1 MQSTESER
9 PATKTRAIEEAL
21 GRLGEPIT
29 EAQAKAIAALEDCDC
44 KEGMFALAATRRQL
58 FAGTGLVAAVGMT
71 AMLPRAADAKA
82 PPGAVEYPVQAD
94 PTKEQGRMMGVDG
107 GYGSRSQFETEVR
120 WANPTKTAAF
130 SPLQNS
136 YGTITPSGLHY
147 ERHHGGIPNID
158 PAKHSLVIHGLVDRP
173 IKYSLADLKRFPT
186 MSRTYFME
194 CSGTTGSE
202 IMKAREPTVQRTH
215 GLVSTSEWTGVP
227 LSTLLKQTGLKPGA
241 AWVLAEGADA
251 AVMTRSVP
259 IDKCL
264 SDALI
269 VFAQNGEA
277 MRPEQGYPMRLFLPG
292 WEGNISI
299 KWLRRLEVSDKP
311 YYTREETSKY
321 SDLITTTGKSR
332 IFTFTMEAKSVITFP
347 SGEMKLPGAGF
358 YEITG
363 LAWSGRG
370 KIARVEVSTDGGKS
384 WSLAVV
390 AGPGA
395 GDQPD
400 ALPFSL
406 DLGRQAGGDPEPGH
420 GRDRLLAAD
429 PPATHRRA
437 RTARDRLAILS
448 HECGAELGHRSR
460 REREECAPARLIAD
474 ARCCLRSRSAL
485 IRRPRGRPTA
495 RLSRASST
503 SAPRH
508 ARRTSRRS
516 PSQSLPT
523 ARACRPARATMRP
536 ARRSTRPPAAPAMAQ
551 TCRGSRD
558 CRTCRPARRCG

>member
-1 MQSTESER
+1 MHSTDSER
-9 PATKTRAIEEAL
+9 LNTKARAIKEAL
-21 GRLGEPIT
+21 SRIGEPIS
-29 EAQAKAIAALEDCDC
+29 EAQAKNIAAQEDCAC
-44 KEGMFALAATRRQL
+44 KDGMFALAATRRQI
-58 FAGTGLVAAVGMT
+58 FAGSGLVAAVGMT
-71 AMLPRAADAKA
+71 VMLPRAAGAKA
-82 PPGAVEYPVQAD
+82 PAGAVEYPVED
-94 PTKEQGRMMGVDG
+94 DSTKEQGRMMGVDG
-107 GYGSRSQFETEVR
+107 GYGSRSQFESEVR
-120 WANPTKTAAF
+120 WTNPTKSAGF

-158 PAKHSLVIHGLVDRP
+158 PARHSLVIHGMVDRP

-186 MSRTYFME
+186 LSRTYFLE

-259 IDKCL
+259 IDKCM

-299 KWLRRLEVSDKP
+299 KWLRRLEISDKP

-321 SDLITTTGKSR
+321 TDLITTTGKSR

-384 WSLAVV
+384 WNLASL
-390 AGPGA
+390 
-395 GDQPD
+395 Q
-400 ALPFSL
+400 
-406 DLGRQAGGDPEPGH
+406 DPV
-420 GRDRLLAAD
+420 
-429 PPATHRRA
+429 
-437 RTARDRLAILS
+437 LAIS
-448 HECGAELGHRSR
+448 QTRFRFPWIWDGTPVVIQSR
-460 REREECAPARLIAD
+460 ATDETGYSQPTHQQLIAE
-474 ARCCLRSRSAL
+474 
-485 IRRPRGRPTA
+485 RGPLETGSLFYHMNA
-495 RLSRASST
+495 V
-503 SAPRH
+503 
-508 ARRTSRRS
+508 
-516 PSQSLPT
+516 QSW
-523 ARACRPARATMRP
+523 
-536 ARRSTRPPAAPAMAQ
+536 SIAANGNVKNAHPL
-551 TCRGSRD
+551 G
-558 CRTCRPARRCG
+558 

>member
-1 MQSTESER
+1 MHSTDSER
-9 PATKTRAIEEAL
+9 LNTKARAIQEAL
-21 GRLGEPIT
+21 SRIGEPIS
-29 EAQAKAIAALEDCDC
+29 EAQAKNIAAQEDCAC
-44 KEGMFALAATRRQL
+44 KDGMFALAATRRQI
-58 FAGTGLVAAVGMT
+58 FAGSGLVAAVGMT
-71 AMLPRAADAKA
+71 VMLPRAAGAKA
-82 PPGAVEYPVQAD
+82 PAGAVEYPVED
-94 PTKEQGRMMGVDG
+94 DSTKEQGRMMGVDG
-107 GYGSRSQFETEVR
+107 GYGSRSQFESEVR
-120 WANPTKTAAF
+120 WTNPTKSAGF
-130 SPLQNS
+130 SPLQKS

-158 PAKHSLVIHGLVDRP
+158 PARHSLVIHGMVDRP

-186 MSRTYFME
+186 LSRTYFLE

-259 IDKCL
+259 IDKCM

-299 KWLRRLEVSDKP
+299 KWLRRLEISDKP

-321 SDLITTTGKSR
+321 TDLITTTGKSR

-384 WSLAVV
+384 WNLASL
-390 AGPGA
+390 
-395 GDQPD
+395 Q
-400 ALPFSL
+400 
-406 DLGRQAGGDPEPGH
+406 DPV
-420 GRDRLLAAD
+420 
-429 PPATHRRA
+429 
-437 RTARDRLAILS
+437 LAIS
-448 HECGAELGHRSR
+448 QTRFRFPWIWDGTPAVIQSR
-460 REREECAPARLIAD
+460 ATDETGYSQPTHQQLIAE
-474 ARCCLRSRSAL
+474 
-485 IRRPRGRPTA
+485 RGPLETGSLFYHMNA
-495 RLSRASST
+495 V
-503 SAPRH
+503 
-508 ARRTSRRS
+508 
-516 PSQSLPT
+516 QSW
-523 ARACRPARATMRP
+523 
-536 ARRSTRPPAAPAMAQ
+536 SIAANGNVKNAHPL
-551 TCRGSRD
+551 G
-558 CRTCRPARRCG
+558 